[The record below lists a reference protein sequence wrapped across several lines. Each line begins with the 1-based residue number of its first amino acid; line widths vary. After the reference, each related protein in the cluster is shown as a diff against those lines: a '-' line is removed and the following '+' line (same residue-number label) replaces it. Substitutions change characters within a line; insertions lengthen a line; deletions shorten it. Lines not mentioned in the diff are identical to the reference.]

1 MATIIPKYL
10 TEDVLNYFAQ
20 WAKENLETFTP
31 EDYAEAMLLLHPI
44 GSYYWSE
51 KPTNPRELFGGTW
64 VPVSDCYMYA
74 TNNTGMG
81 GSSTV
86 TLTSAHMPSHSHTF
100 NGSHTHSIKSH
111 THSIAKHSHTI
122 PSSSHNHTLSHSHPS
137 VTKLTARSYTVNNA
151 DIGPGRNIF
160 QKIYNPGVNYP
171 PTGPQ
176 PATTT
181 VDLKTNTT
189 ATTTDQAS
197 ATVSLDS
204 GGGGTS
210 GSANTTTT
218 GSNSGS
224 NYTFNLDPPYIN
236 AYCWYRSG

>member
-1 MATIIPKYL
+1 MAIIQQKYL
-10 TEDVLNYFAQ
+10 TGDTLYYFAQ

-31 EDYAEAMLLLHPI
+31 EDYEEAMLLLHPI

-64 VPVSDCYMYA
+64 VSVSDCYMYA
-74 TNNTGMG
+74 TNSTGMG
-81 GSSTV
+81 GSSTA

-100 NGSHTHSIKSH
+100 NGSHTHSISSH
-111 THSIAKHSHTI
+111 THSIAKHSHTV
-122 PSSSHNHTLSHSHPS
+122 PSSSHTHTFAHSHPA
-137 VTKLTARSYTVNNA
+137 VTKLTADTYKANHIDLGV
-151 DIGPGRNIF
+151 GRNIF
-160 QKIYNPGVNYP
+160 RQVYISGKNGVFGDPGYSQAIVNLYE
-171 PTGPQ
+171 
-176 PATTT
+176 
-181 VDLKTNTT
+181 NTT
-189 ATTTDQAS
+189 ATTTDSAS
-197 ATVSLDS
+197 ATISLDS